1 MTINKFLG
9 ILFILIS
16 LLVLIATINLPL
28 IYKAINFEDVI
39 TDTQY
44 YVQATIGIFLMLMGY
59 VFYQG
64 QKISELKFKGLGI
77 TFTPTP
83 VSAPPKRELEPEVLK
98 DRQHYSSTK
107 STKLPGYSAPEF
119 HLLEEKLAF
128 EVTPCSDPMTPMY
141 TLDNNFRIIDWNSA
155 FSACFDR
162 TMEGRRGLNVLEWTY
177 FLENYEE
184 VLDHGIKAF
193 SDPENFPRI
202 DIETIRYNSRA
213 YGPIKGVKRAYQ
225 IPYDNDN
232 CQGWLITID
241 PEFENQVMAQKYL
254 TDLFSRLHLGLMWS
268 EYALSYDVVLNR
280 SNIYPH
286 LINTVVGN
294 VEPGPSPIASNTK
307 VLDLGAGTGNI
318 TSLLTDPSANRLIV
332 ALDNN
337 TMMLNV
343 LRRKCKPYLR
353 QDAEGAGV
361 IAIKQDITSLYGLK
375 DKFFDVVVIN
385 NVLYSLESN
394 AVEHCL
400 KDVYRVLC
408 SGGEVRISEPHKNA
422 NASKVLKEIKID
434 LQQNRHFEEV
444 QAHYQKVKDIN
455 ELSLSHMLNKWN
467 IEDMEDMLKKIGFS
481 EITFKM
487 DKTYARQSFLI
498 CAKK

>member
-1 MTINKFLG
+1 MTKI
-9 ILFILIS
+9 
-16 LLVLIATINLPL
+16 
-28 IYKAINFEDVI
+28 
-39 TDTQY
+39 
-44 YVQATIGIFLMLMGY
+44 
-59 VFYQG
+59 
-64 QKISELKFKGLGI
+64 KISLGI
-77 TFTPTP
+77 TLLLFGLITISIVIFFLLKDNEFTKIDSIKYTIISIFGVILTFLGYLTLSGQK
-83 VSAPPKRELEPEVLK
+83 VSKFGYGKLEVELGLQGSETPKRELEPEVLEQ
-98 DRQHYSSTK
+98 RQKFSSQK
-107 STKLPGYSAPEF
+107 SAEIPGTSAPEF
-119 HLLEEKLAF
+119 HVLEDKLAF

-141 TLDNNFRIIDWNSA
+141 TLDNNFRIIDWNNA

-184 VLDHGIKAF
+184 VLDHGIKTF

-213 YGPIKGVKRAYQ
+213 YGPIEGIKRAYQ
-225 IPYDNDN
+225 IPYDNDV

-241 PEFENQVMAQKYL
+241 PEFENQAMAQKYL
-254 TDLFSRLHLGLMWS
+254 TDLFSSLHLGLMWS

-467 IEDMEDMLKKIGFS
+467 IEDMEGMLKKIGFS